1 MSNKFSSYVCQNC
14 GSITSQ
20 FFGRCMNCK
29 EWNSIIEEK
38 KSSKSNKLLNDFTN
52 TPKSL
57 KEIKVKKIS
66 RINSGFRE
74 LDRVLGGGFVY
85 GSFVLLGGE
94 PGIGK
99 STLVLQTAAK
109 ISLSKEV
116 LYISAEESLDQV
128 KIRWD
133 RLEQESDALQV
144 LSENNL
150 STIIQV
156 IKNLKPSL
164 AIIDS
169 IQAIN
174 NLEMES
180 ASGSVS
186 QVRTCSA
193 ELQQLA
199 KEYNITILI
208 IGHVTKE
215 GSLAGPKTLEH
226 LVDVVLNFEGDH
238 VASNRLLRGVKNRFG
253 ATLELGIF
261 KMQENGLQE
270 VLNTSSTFTS
280 KENVSGLAT
289 TITREGTRCFA
300 VDIQALVNKSFYS
313 NPRRTTTGI
322 HLNRLHQILA
332 VIEKHVGLKL
342 AQYDCYVAT
351 AGGFDINDPSSDLG
365 IAISLISSH
374 KDLKPINN
382 CSFIGEL
389 GLNGQ
394 VRKTN
399 YLQNRVEESLRLG
412 FKKVMIRH
420 FHCSKHTE
428 SNVFFFQKLRR
439 KR

>member
-38 KSSKSNKLLNDFTN
+38 KSSKSNKLTNDFTN
-52 TPKSL
+52 MPKSL
-57 KEIKVKKIS
+57 KEIKVNKIS
-66 RINSGFRE
+66 RINSGFKE

-156 IKNLKPSL
+156 IKDLKPSL

-174 NLEMES
+174 NQEMES

-226 LVDVVLNFEGDH
+226 LVDVVLNF
-238 VASNRLLRGVKNRFG
+238 
-253 ATLELGIF
+253 
-261 KMQENGLQE
+261 
-270 VLNTSSTFTS
+270 
-280 KENVSGLAT
+280 
-289 TITREGTRCFA
+289 
-300 VDIQALVNKSFYS
+300 
-313 NPRRTTTGI
+313 
-322 HLNRLHQILA
+322 
-332 VIEKHVGLKL
+332 
-342 AQYDCYVAT
+342 
-351 AGGFDINDPSSDLG
+351 
-365 IAISLISSH
+365 
-374 KDLKPINN
+374 
-382 CSFIGEL
+382 
-389 GLNGQ
+389 
-394 VRKTN
+394 
-399 YLQNRVEESLRLG
+399 
-412 FKKVMIRH
+412 
-420 FHCSKHTE
+420 
-428 SNVFFFQKLRR
+428 
-439 KR
+439 